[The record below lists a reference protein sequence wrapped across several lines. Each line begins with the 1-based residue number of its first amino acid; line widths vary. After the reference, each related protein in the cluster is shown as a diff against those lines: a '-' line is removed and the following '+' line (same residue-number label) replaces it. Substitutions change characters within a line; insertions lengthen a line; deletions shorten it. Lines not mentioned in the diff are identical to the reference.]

1 MLNAIYLLF
10 CSTQAF
16 RFLMWI
22 PNGDVSTDTI
32 AVGNSLRNADSK
44 IVISITIKLTNYV
57 VFWLIEETVNALQTF
72 LINELVSFRKVE
84 VKL

>member
-1 MLNAIYLLF
+1 
-10 CSTQAF
+10 
-16 RFLMWI
+16 MWI